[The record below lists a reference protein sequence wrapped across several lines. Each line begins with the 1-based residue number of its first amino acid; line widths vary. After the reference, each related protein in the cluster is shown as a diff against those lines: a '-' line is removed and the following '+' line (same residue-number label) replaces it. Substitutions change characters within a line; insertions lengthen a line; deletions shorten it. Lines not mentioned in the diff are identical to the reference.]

1 MMRKIIEFFQI
12 SEYCHHNVMILP
24 SLKYF
29 EFPELNTAYSNVGD
43 NNALYKE
50 ESPVDFATLQMLG
63 PTLKIQSWLI
73 WGSDLGMYIFKSI
86 ADDSHL

>member
-1 MMRKIIEFFQI
+1 
-12 SEYCHHNVMILP
+12 MILP
-24 SLKYF
+24 LKYF

-43 NNALYKE
+43 NALYKE

-63 PTLKIQSWLI
+63 PTLQIQSWLI

-86 ADDSHL
+86 ADIHICK